1 MLCGHRA
8 FLAIFLT
15 ILSGLQ
21 FFPAAVSGQALEEV
35 IVTAERRELNLQQT
49 PISVAAFSQLELD
62 RLGLQNAEDIA
73 NFIPN
78 VSVGTAFGTG
88 DPVATFSI
96 RGAGQFRNT
105 TFFDRGVG
113 LYIDEMYYPRNAG
126 AILRIMDVERVEVL
140 RGPQGTL
147 FGRNNTGG
155 AIRYISQKP
164 EQEFNADVE
173 LTGGEYNRLDIKGHV
188 NVPLSDAAAFR
199 FTGASLSR
207 DGYIFGE
214 NGQVKGN
221 MDTIAAR
228 AQFRFTPSDNFD
240 LTVAYSADDSED
252 NGRTGVYVGVD
263 EFDPRILAD
272 GMGSPEI
279 RDTFMHPDGRL
290 VQRALLIY
298 EEPTFGCY
306 WSGGM
311 GTLTGPCVTPDFD
324 PNDPS
329 TYYSDE
335 YATAPGFY
343 NYVGGDFDSRSSS
356 NEFTTFELNWGLT
369 DSITLTAVGGTID
382 GAQDDIYDG
391 DMTPLP
397 ILSNITDETW
407 NSESIEL
414 RFSGE
419 HERISWT
426 GGYYWFEEEAASYG
440 HGMNYDCSPMGMNID
455 LDSCRPDDS
464 EVTEVI
470 DSAATGLFGQIV
482 FHVTERMNVTL
493 GYRSTEDEKGAG
505 ALILNNPRVAAE
517 FGTNPLVT
525 SVDPATNDVT
535 VFRGNSWT
543 SDDYRFVIDYQWN
556 DDIFTYLSWSTAYK
570 AGGFADFI
578 NDDTRS
584 AAVREGR
591 DGVPG
596 TGDEIQARFG
606 LIPYNPEYVAGY
618 ELGLRSEWLDRR
630 LRFNAAIFDM
640 RFTDRHIRSQDRFF
654 QNPPF
659 TANASQLDINGIEFD
674 LMYAVTDNLRLT
686 SSVGTLDSMYSGIN
700 PSFTGGVF
708 NDTPRERM
716 PDISATLGLRHTSNL
731 GNGGELVL
739 SGNAAFTDEFYNGS
753 SSNHQALIAAYTLLT
768 LRGEYWAPDGNWHL
782 TVSCTNCMDDEVVRG
797 ATDMSGHRVLPDGS
811 IGGGGAGVG
820 YHRWEVGPPRM
831 IGVSFGYHLN

>member
-1 MLCGHRA
+1 MLYGYRT

-15 ILSGLQ
+15 TLSGLQ
-21 FFPAAVSGQALEEV
+21 FIPVSASGQELEEV

-49 PISVAAFSQLELD
+49 PISVTAFNQLELD

-88 DPVATFSI
+88 DAVATFSI

-173 LTGGEYNRLDIKGHV
+173 LTGGEFNRLDIKGHV

-214 NGQVKGN
+214 NGQTKGN
-221 MDTIAAR
+221 MNTTAGR

-240 LTVAYSADDSED
+240 LTVAYSADDSQD
-252 NGRTGVYVGVD
+252 NGRTGIYVGVD
-263 EFDPRILAD
+263 EFDPSILAD

-279 RDTFMHPDGRL
+279 RDTFMHPDGRT

-329 TYYSDE
+329 TFYSDE

-343 NYVGGDFDSRSSS
+343 NYVGGDLDSRSSS

-369 DSITLTAVGGTID
+369 DSVTFTAVGGTID

-426 GGYYWFEEEAASYG
+426 GGYYWFEEEAESYG

-505 ALILNNPRVAAE
+505 ALILGDSQVAAQ
-517 FGTNPLVT
+517 FGTNPLVV
-525 SVDPATNDVT
+525 SADPATNDAL
-535 VFRGNSWT
+535 VFDTNAWT
-543 SDDYRFVIDYQWN
+543 SDDYRFVVDYQVN
-556 DDIFTYLSWSTAYK
+556 DDVFTYLSWSTAYK
-570 AGGFADFI
+570 AGGFADMI
-578 NDDTRS
+578 NDDTGS
-584 AAVREGR
+584 AYVTEGR

-596 TGDEIQARFG
+596 TGDEGMARFG
-606 LIPYNPEYVAGY
+606 LIPFDPEYVEGY
-618 ELGLRSEWLDRR
+618 ELGLRSEWLERR

-640 RFTDRHIRSQDRFF
+640 QFTDRHIRSQDRFF

-659 TANASQLDINGIEFD
+659 TANASRLDIEGIEFD
-674 LMYAVTDNLRLT
+674 LMYLITDGLRLT
-686 SSVGTLDSMYSGIN
+686 SSVGTLDSMYSGID
-700 PSFTGGVF
+700 PSATGGVF

-731 GNGGELVL
+731 ENGGELVL

-768 LRGEYWAPDGNWHL
+768 LRGEYWSPDGNWHL

-797 ATDMSGHRVLPDGS
+797 ATDMAGHRVLPDGS